1 MEFLQIDVLV
11 YEIKNNGSG
20 GNKMAETENSK
31 DLISVLWS
39 GADILRSKMDAN
51 EYKDYLLGIVFY
63 KYLSDSFLIKVYDM
77 ICDDKPESLKEAL
90 EAYKEELK
98 GEYAEDLVK
107 EMRDQYHYVI
117 EPELTYT
124 YFADAA
130 RNNSFNREQL
140 QKAFNNIEQSDQIFA
155 DLFADID
162 LYSNRLGTGDQKQSD
177 TVASLIKEIDKAD
190 LLNSDAEILGN
201 AYEYLIGQFASETGK
216 KAGEFYTPQAVSKI
230 LTRIAIAGQEE
241 KRGLS
246 VYDPCMG
253 SGSLLLNAK
262 KYSEQP
268 QYIKYYGQEL
278 NTSTYNLARMNM
290 FLHGIVAENQK
301 LRNGDT
307 LDGDWPTDEETD
319 FNMVLMNPPYSAKW
333 SAAAGFLQ
341 DERFSEYGVLA
352 PKSKAD
358 YAFLLHGLYHLKNN
372 GTMAIVLPHGV
383 LFRGAAEGKIREKL
397 LRAGNIYAVI
407 GLPANLF
414 YNTSIPTCIIVLK
427 KHRDGRDVLFIDASK
442 KFNKGKKQN
451 EMLDEHIDEV
461 MNLYTKRETVEKEAF
476 LASFE
481 DIEKND
487 FNLNIPRYVDTFEEE
502 EPIDLNMLLTD
513 MKKTDEEIEKVE
525 REFLSLMKQLTST
538 EKTIMTSLNDLIG
551 MMEGE

>member
-1 MEFLQIDVLV
+1 MLI
-11 YEIKNNGSG
+11 IG
-20 GNKMAETENSK
+20 GKIMAEIENSK
-31 DLISVLWS
+31 DLIGVLWS

-63 KYLSDSFLIKVYDM
+63 KYLSDSFLIKVYDL
-77 ICDDKPESLKEAL
+77 IYDEKPESLKAAL
-90 EAYKEELK
+90 EAYKEALDDESADELIK
-98 GEYAEDLVK
+98 QIK
-107 EMRDQYHYVI
+107 STCHYMI

-124 YFADAA
+124 CFAEAA
-130 RNNSFNREQL
+130 NNNAFNREQL
-140 QKAFNNIEQSDQIFA
+140 QKAFNNIEQSDPVFA
-155 DLFADID
+155 DLFTDID
-162 LYSNRLGTGDQKQSD
+162 LYSNRLGNGDQKQSD

-230 LTRIAIAGQEE
+230 LTRIAIAGQENM
-241 KRGLS
+241 RGLS

-262 KYSEQP
+262 KYSSEP
-268 QYIKYYGQEL
+268 EYIKYYGQEL

-290 FLHGIVAENQK
+290 FLHRVETKNQN
-301 LRNGDT
+301 LHNGDT
-307 LDGDWPTDEETD
+307 LDGDWPTGEDTD

-341 DERFSEYGVLA
+341 DERFSDYGVLA

-397 LRAGNIYAVI
+397 LRSGNIYAVI

-414 YNTSIPTCIIVLK
+414 YNTSIPTCIMVLK
-427 KHRDGRDVLFIDASK
+427 KHRDGRDVLFIDASQM
-442 KFNKGKKQN
+442 FDKGKKQN
-451 EMLDEHIDEV
+451 SMNDEHINSV
-461 MNLYTKRETVEKEAF
+461 MELYKNRETVEKQSY

-487 FNLNIPRYVDTFEEE
+487 FNLNIPRYVDNFEEE
-502 EPIDLNMLLTD
+502 EEIDLNEILSD
-513 MKKTDEEIEKVE
+513 MAKTDEELDKVQG
-525 REFLSLMKQLTST
+525 EFVSLLKELTST
-538 EKTIMTSLNDLIG
+538 DDTIMSALNSLIG
-551 MMEGE
+551 KMEV

>member
-1 MEFLQIDVLV
+1 
-11 YEIKNNGSG
+11 
-20 GNKMAETENSK
+20 MADLENSK

-63 KYLSDSFLIKVYDM
+63 KYLSDSFLIKVYDL
-77 ICDDKPESLKEAL
+77 IYDEKPENLKVAL
-90 EAYKEELK
+90 EAYKEALEDESAEELK
-98 GEYAEDLVK
+98 EQIKAEF
-107 EMRDQYHYVI
+107 HYVI
-117 EPELTYT
+117 EPEFTYT
-124 YFADAA
+124 YLADTA
-130 RNNSFNREQL
+130 RNNTFNRESL
-140 QKAFNNIEQSDQIFA
+140 QKAFNNIEQSDALFA
-155 DLFADID
+155 DLFTDID

-177 TVASLIKEIDKAD
+177 TISNLIKEIDKAD
-190 LLNSDAEILGN
+190 LLNSDADVLGN

-216 KAGEFYTPQAVSKI
+216 KSGEFYTPQAVSKI
-230 LTRIAIAGQEE
+230 LTKIAINGQED
-241 KRGLS
+241 KMGLS

-262 KYSEQP
+262 KYSAYP
-268 QYIKYYGQEL
+268 RTIKYYGQEL
-278 NTSTYNLARMNM
+278 MTSTFNLARMNM
-290 FLHGIVAENQK
+290 FLHGVMPENQI

-307 LDGDWPTDEETD
+307 LDGDWPTGEETD
-319 FNMVLMNPPYSAKW
+319 FNMVLMNPPYSQKW

-341 DERFSEYGVLA
+341 DERFSDYGVLA

-358 YAFLLHGLYHLKNN
+358 YAFLLHGLYHLKSN

-383 LFRGAAEGKIREKL
+383 LFRGAAEGTIREKL
-397 LRAGNIYAVI
+397 LRSGNIYAVI

-442 KFNKGKKQN
+442 KYEKGKKQN
-451 EMLDEHIDEV
+451 AMTDADIDSVLE
-461 MNLYTKRETVEKEAF
+461 LYINRKTVEKESY

-487 FNLNIPRYVDTFEEE
+487 FNLNIPRYVDNFEKEEE
-502 EPIDLNMLLTD
+502 VDINALLSSMQDTDNQITNVQSEFVGMLKELTSE
-513 MKKTDEEIEKVE
+513 DEEIMK
-525 REFLSLMKQLTST
+525 SLK
-538 EKTIMTSLNDLIG
+538 NFIG
-551 MMEGE
+551 MIER

>member
-1 MEFLQIDVLV
+1 
-11 YEIKNNGSG
+11 
-20 GNKMAETENSK
+20 MAEQENGK
-31 DLISVLWS
+31 DLISVLWN

-63 KYLSDSFLIKVYDM
+63 KYLSDSFLIKVYDL
-77 ICDDKPESLKEAL
+77 IYDEKPDTLKTAL
-90 EAYKEELK
+90 DAYKEILQDESAEELK
-98 GEYAEDLVK
+98 EQIKLEC
-107 EMRDQYHYVI
+107 HYVI

-124 YFADAA
+124 SFADAA
-130 RNNSFNREQL
+130 RNNMFNREQL
-140 QKAFNNIEQSDQIFA
+140 QKAFNNIEQSDSLFQ
-155 DLFADID
+155 DLFTDID

-177 TVASLIKEIDKAD
+177 TISSLIKEIDKAD
-190 LLNSDAEILGN
+190 LLNSDADVLGN

-230 LTRIAIAGQEE
+230 ITRIAIDGQET
-241 KRGLS
+241 KKGLS

-262 KYSEQP
+262 KYSNEP
-268 QYIKYYGQEL
+268 AYIRYYGQEL
-278 NTSTYNLARMNM
+278 MTSTYNLARMNM
-290 FLHGIVAENQK
+290 FLHGVTPDNQK

-307 LDGDWPTDEETD
+307 LDGDWPTGEETD

-333 SAAAGFLQ
+333 SAAPGFLQ
-341 DERFSEYGVLA
+341 DERFSDYGVLA

-358 YAFLLHGLYHLKNN
+358 YAFLLHGLYHLKSN

-397 LRAGNIYAVI
+397 LRSGNIYAVM

-442 KFNKGKKQN
+442 KFDKGKKQN
-451 EMLDEHIDEV
+451 TMTDKHIDEILD
-461 MNLYTKRETVEKEAF
+461 LYKKRETVDKEAY

-487 FNLNIPRYVDTFEEE
+487 FNLNIPRYVDNFEQEE
-502 EPIDLNMLLTD
+502 QIDINTLLAD
-513 MKKTDEEIEKVE
+513 MKKTDDEIEKVQG
-525 REFLSLMKQLTST
+525 EFLSLLKNLTS
-538 EKTIMTSLNDLIG
+538 EDENIKASLNNIIS
-551 MMEGE
+551 MIEG

>member
-1 MEFLQIDVLV
+1 
-11 YEIKNNGSG
+11 
-20 GNKMAETENSK
+20 MAEVENSK

-63 KYLSDSFLIKVYDM
+63 KYLSDSFLIKVYDL
-77 ICDDKPESLKEAL
+77 IYDEKPENLMAALDAYREAL
-90 EAYKEELK
+90 EDESAGELQ
-98 GEYAEDLVK
+98 EQLRSDF
-107 EMRDQYHYVI
+107 HYVI

-124 YFADAA
+124 CFADEA
-130 RNNSFNREQL
+130 RNNVFQREQL
-140 QKAFNNIEQSDQIFA
+140 QKAFNNIEQSDPLFA
-155 DLFADID
+155 DLFTDID

-177 TVASLIKEIDKAD
+177 TIANLILEIDKAD
-190 LLNSDAEILGN
+190 LLDTDAEILGN

-230 LTRIAIAGQEE
+230 LTKIAIAGQED
-241 KRGLS
+241 KKGLS

-253 SGSLLLNAK
+253 SGSLMLNAK
-262 KYSEQP
+262 KYAEHP
-268 QYIKYYGQEL
+268 GYIKYYGQEL

-290 FLHGIVAENQK
+290 FLHGIAPENQM

-307 LDGDWPTDEETD
+307 LDGDWPTGEETD

-341 DERFSEYGVLA
+341 DERFSDYGVLA

-358 YAFLLHGLYHLKNN
+358 YAFLLHGLYHLKSH

-397 LRAGNIYAVI
+397 LRSGNIYAVI
-407 GLPANLF
+407 GLPENLF
-414 YNTSIPTCIIVLK
+414 YNTSIPTCIVVLK
-427 KHRDGRDVLFIDASK
+427 KHREGRDVLFIDASK
-442 KFNKGKKQN
+442 KFEKGKKQN
-451 EMLDEHIDEV
+451 AMTDEHIDAV
-461 MNLYTKRETVEKEAF
+461 MTLYNNRETVEKEAY

-481 DIEKND
+481 DIEEND
-487 FNLNIPRYVDTFEEE
+487 FNLNIPRYVDNFEQEEE
-502 EPIDLNMLLTD
+502 IDLNDLLKSMTETD
-513 MKKTDEEIEKVE
+513 QKLEQTQS
-525 REFLSLMKQLTST
+525 EFLGLLKELTST
-538 EKTIMTSLNDLIG
+538 DEAIITSLNDLIG
-551 MMEGE
+551 KIGG

>member
-1 MEFLQIDVLV
+1 
-11 YEIKNNGSG
+11 
-20 GNKMAETENSK
+20 MAETENSK

-63 KYLSDSFLIKVYDM
+63 KYLSDSFLIKVYDL
-77 ICDDKPESLKEAL
+77 IYDEKPESLKAAL
-90 EAYKEELK
+90 EAYKEALQDESAEELQEQIK
-98 GEYAEDLVK
+98 AEC
-107 EMRDQYHYVI
+107 HYVI

-124 YFADAA
+124 CFADAA
-130 RNNSFNREQL
+130 RNNSFSREQL
-140 QKAFNNIEQSDQIFA
+140 QKAFNNIEQSDPLFA
-155 DLFADID
+155 DLFTDID
-162 LYSNRLGTGDQKQSD
+162 LYSNRLGAGDQKQSD
-177 TVASLIKEIDKAD
+177 TVSGLIKEIDKAD
-190 LLNSDAEILGN
+190 LLNSDADVLGN

-230 LTRIAIAGQEE
+230 LTRIAISGQEDR
-241 KRGLS
+241 KGLS

-262 KYSEQP
+262 KYAKEP
-268 QYIKYYGQEL
+268 NYIKYYGQEL
-278 NTSTYNLARMNM
+278 MMSTYNLARMNM
-290 FLHGIVAENQK
+290 FLHGIAPENQK

-307 LDGDWPTDEETD
+307 LDSDWPTDEEID

-333 SAAAGFLQ
+333 SAAPGFLQ
-341 DERFSEYGVLA
+341 DERFSDYGVLA

-442 KFNKGKKQN
+442 KFEKGKKQN
-451 EMLDEHIDEV
+451 TMTDEHINAVLE
-461 MNLYTKRETVEKEAF
+461 LYHKRETVEKEAF

-487 FNLNIPRYVDTFEEE
+487 FNLNIPRYVDNFEKEEE
-502 EPIDLNMLLTD
+502 IDLNDLLAD
-513 MKKTDEEIEKVE
+513 IKATDEELEKTE
-525 REFLSLMKQLTST
+525 KEFLSMLKEVTSSD
-538 EKTIMTSLNDLIG
+538 EAIMDSLNELIG
-551 MMEGE
+551 KMEG

>member
-1 MEFLQIDVLV
+1 
-11 YEIKNNGSG
+11 
-20 GNKMAETENSK
+20 MAEQENGK

-63 KYLSDSFLIKVYDM
+63 KYLSDSFLIKVYDL
-77 ICDDKPESLKEAL
+77 IYDEKPDTLKTAL
-90 EAYKEELK
+90 DAYKEILQDESAEELK
-98 GEYAEDLVK
+98 EQIKLEC
-107 EMRDQYHYVI
+107 HYVI

-124 YFADAA
+124 SFADAA
-130 RNNSFNREQL
+130 RNNMFNREQL
-140 QKAFNNIEQSDQIFA
+140 QKAFNNIEQSDSLFQ
-155 DLFADID
+155 DLFTDID

-177 TVASLIKEIDKAD
+177 TISSLIKEIDKAD
-190 LLNSDAEILGN
+190 LLNSDADVLGN

-230 LTRIAIAGQEE
+230 ITRIAIDGQET
-241 KRGLS
+241 KKGLS

-262 KYSEQP
+262 KYSNEP
-268 QYIKYYGQEL
+268 AYIRYYGQEL
-278 NTSTYNLARMNM
+278 MTSTYNLARMNM
-290 FLHGIVAENQK
+290 FLHGVTPDNQK

-307 LDGDWPTDEETD
+307 LDGDWPTGEETD

-333 SAAAGFLQ
+333 SAAPGFLQ
-341 DERFSEYGVLA
+341 DERFSDYGVLA

-358 YAFLLHGLYHLKNN
+358 YAFLLHGLYHLKSN

-397 LRAGNIYAVI
+397 LRSGNIYAVI

-442 KFNKGKKQN
+442 KFDKGKKQN
-451 EMLDEHIDEV
+451 AMTDKHIDEV
-461 MNLYTKRETVEKEAF
+461 LDLYKRRETVDKEAY

-487 FNLNIPRYVDTFEEE
+487 FNLNIPRYVDNFEQEE
-502 EPIDLNMLLTD
+502 QIDINTLLAD
-513 MKKTDEEIEKVE
+513 MKKTDDEIEKVQG
-525 REFLSLMKQLTST
+525 EFLSLLKNLTS
-538 EKTIMTSLNDLIG
+538 EDENIKASLNNIIS
-551 MMEGE
+551 MIEG

>member
-1 MEFLQIDVLV
+1 
-11 YEIKNNGSG
+11 
-20 GNKMAETENSK
+20 MAEQENSK

-63 KYLSDSFLIKVYDM
+63 KYLSDSFLIKVYDL
-77 ICDDKPESLKEAL
+77 IYDEKPENMKVAL
-90 EAYKEELK
+90 EAYIEALKDESADELK
-98 GEYAEDLVK
+98 EQIKSEF
-107 EMRDQYHYVI
+107 HYII
-117 EPELTYT
+117 EPDLTYT
-124 YFADAA
+124 RFAESAK
-130 RNNSFNREQL
+130 NNSFNREQL
-140 QKAFNNIEQSDQIFA
+140 QKGFNNIEQSDAIFA
-155 DLFADID
+155 DLFSDID
-162 LYSNRLGTGDQKQSD
+162 LYSNRLGAGDQKQSD
-177 TVASLIKEIDKAD
+177 TISSLIKEIDKAD
-190 LLNSDAEILGN
+190 LLNSDSDVLGN

-230 LTRIAIAGQEE
+230 LTKIAISGQED
-241 KRGLS
+241 KMGLS

-262 KYSEQP
+262 KYSTQART
-268 QYIKYYGQEL
+268 IKYYGQEL
-278 NTSTYNLARMNM
+278 MTSTYNLARMNM
-290 FLHGIVAENQK
+290 FLHGIVPENQK

-307 LDGDWPTDEETD
+307 LDGDWPTGEETD

-341 DERFSEYGVLA
+341 DERFSDYGVLA

-397 LRAGNIYAVI
+397 LRSGNIYAVI
-407 GLPANLF
+407 GLPSNLF

-442 KFNKGKKQN
+442 KFEKGKKQN
-451 EMLDEHIDEV
+451 AMTDEHIDSVLE
-461 MNLYTKRETVEKEAF
+461 LYSKRETVEKESY

-487 FNLNIPRYVDTFEEE
+487 FNLNIPRYVDNFEQEEE
-502 EPIDLNMLLTD
+502 IDINDLLSE
-513 MKKTDEEIEKVE
+513 MKKTDEEIEQVQK
-525 REFLSLMKQLTST
+525 EFVSLMKDLTASD
-538 EKTIMTSLNDLIG
+538 EKVLESLNSLIE
-551 MMEGE
+551 MIER

>member
-1 MEFLQIDVLV
+1 
-11 YEIKNNGSG
+11 
-20 GNKMAETENSK
+20 MAELENSR

-63 KYLSDSFLIKVYDM
+63 KYLSDSFLIKAYDL
-77 ICDDKPESLKEAL
+77 IYDEKPQSLRAAL
-90 EAYKEELK
+90 EAYREALEDESAEELK
-98 GEYAEDLVK
+98 EQVRE
-107 EMRDQYHYVI
+107 ECHYVI
-117 EPELTYT
+117 EPDLTYT
-124 YFADAA
+124 CFADAA
-130 RNNSFNREQL
+130 RNNAFSREQL
-140 QKAFNNIEQSDQIFA
+140 QKAFNNIEQSNPLFA
-155 DLFADID
+155 DLFTDID
-162 LYSNRLGTGDQKQSD
+162 LYSNRLGAGDQKQSD
-177 TVASLIKEIDKAD
+177 TISSLIREIDRAD
-190 LLNSDAEILGN
+190 LLNTDSDVLGN

-230 LTRIAIAGQEE
+230 LTRIAIAGQEAN
-241 KRGLS
+241 RGLS

-262 KYSEQP
+262 KYAAEP
-268 QYIKYYGQEL
+268 DYIRYYGQEL
-278 NTSTYNLARMNM
+278 MTSTYNLARMNM
-290 FLHGIVAENQK
+290 FLHGIVPENQK

-319 FNMVLMNPPYSAKW
+319 FNMVLMNPPYSANW

-341 DERFSEYGVLA
+341 DERFSDYGVLA

-358 YAFLLHGLYHLKNN
+358 YAFLLHGLYHLKSS

-383 LFRGAAEGKIREKL
+383 LFRGAAERKIREKL

-427 KHRDGRDVLFIDASK
+427 KHRDGRDVLFIDASR
-442 KFNKGKKQN
+442 KFEKGKKQN
-451 EMLDEHIDEV
+451 AMTDEHIDSVIE
-461 MNLYTKRETVEKEAF
+461 LYNRRENVEKESF
-476 LASFE
+476 LAEFE

-487 FNLNIPRYVDTFEEE
+487 FNLNIPRYVDNFEKEEE
-502 EPIDLNMLLTD
+502 IDLKAVLSD
-513 MKKTDEEIEKVE
+513 MEQTEKEIN
-525 REFLSLMKQLTST
+525 RIQGEFVSLMRDLTSSDENINQT
-538 EKTIMTSLNDLIG
+538 LNDLIK
-551 MMEGE
+551 MIER